1 MQSSLLKEE
10 YVPLHEIR
18 RPIPPVLDFQKI
30 DAMVSTLNGVP
41 MASATCGVADITPGE
56 LPPIDVFKVRE
67 AGKNYYFAFGGCHR
81 FQAYDRINQQGDKVV
96 MVKCKIL
103 PATRKTLRVY
113 LGSSVD
119 QMFEDQSYD
128 KTEVTSLKKLSINE

>member
-1 MQSSLLKEE
+1 MCLRSAKLEKITTL
-10 YVPLHEIR
+10 PL
-18 RPIPPVLDFQKI
+18 V
-30 DAMVSTLNGVP
+30 
-41 MASATCGVADITPGE
+41 
-56 LPPIDVFKVRE
+56 DVTDSKL
-67 AGKNYYFAFGGCHR
+67 
-81 FQAYDRINQQGDKVV
+81 AYDRINQQGDKVV